1 MKAENSKS
9 KKKSHLGNLSISVSE
24 LLRAMLS
31 KWYLFV
37 ICLAIM
43 VGRTLYKTARIEPI
57 YTRSTQILI
66 KSSKKGNSIDE
77 QMETFA
83 NMGFRSSTNAYN
95 EIYVFRAPE
104 TTIETARRL
113 KLNVEYSKNGKYHP
127 ITLYGRTV
135 PVFVEF
141 CDINEDERAGFSI
154 EVNPDSTFTLSNFN
168 GKTIANQRTV
178 KGKLT
183 SAAQTF
189 VATPVGTV
197 ALSYNAAYT
206 IRKQEAYTVRRIGL
220 GEAAGKYIG
229 KLNYNLDDE
238 DKNRITITIND
249 NSIERADD
257 ILRTVVEVYNENW
270 IKDKNKAA
278 RETKKFIET
287 RLGYVSD
294 ELDKI
299 ESNVSAFKSNNLL
312 PDLESQSERQLTRER
327 ELEKQR
333 SNIQKELE
341 KSEFFL
347 KTIKKD
353 SKKHLL
359 LPWNPGINNA
369 NISAQISEFNSTML
383 ERNSLASKSSEDN
396 PAVKDM
402 DLVLSSMR
410 SALISSVN
418 THIKSCK
425 TKSESINKEWKTL
438 QSEIAKNPKHT
449 TFLASAEREQ
459 SVKENIYLF
468 LLQKREENQLSQEFT
483 ASKIRILAPPSGSY
497 EPTAPKKTRSLIFSI
512 LIGLAIPAILVC
524 IIEVSNTRIRGRK
537 DLDCLTTPVIGEI
550 PQNDKKRAR
559 RLRRLLSRFKFFSK
573 KKDYKSA
580 RVVKEG
586 SRNAINEAFRVL
598 RTNIEFITRDNGQN
612 VIIFTSFNPGSG
624 KTFCILNTAISFA
637 LRGEKILLIDGDMR
651 HASLSEHA
659 SSNEIGLSNYL
670 AKEAHSLEEI
680 IVADETHPN
689 LHIIPTGTIP
699 PNPTELLE
707 SGRLQQLIEEANNK
721 EYKYIFI
728 DCPPID
734 IVADTHIIEQYAT
747 NSLFLVRCGLL
758 QRSMLGEIENLYTE
772 NKLKR
777 MSVILNGIDMKAGK
791 YGYKYGYNDGGKYS
805 YGPKKK
811 KKK

>member
-1 MKAENSKS
+1 MKVENNKS
-9 KKKSHLGNLSISVSE
+9 TKRRQIGSIGTSISE

-37 ICLAIM
+37 ICLAIT
-43 VGRTLYKTARIEPI
+43 VGYTLYKTARIEPT

-66 KSSKKGNSIDE
+66 KSTKKGNSIDE
-77 QMETFA
+77 QMENFA

-95 EIYVFRAPE
+95 EVYIFKAPE

-113 KLNVEYSKNGKYHP
+113 KLNIEYSQNGEYYP
-127 ITLYGRTV
+127 ITLYGSSV

-141 CDINEDERAGFSI
+141 CDIDEEEQAGLDI
-154 EVNPDSTFTLSNFN
+154 QVRQDSTFTLSNFS
-168 GKTIANQRTV
+168 GKNISVQRTIE
-178 KGKLT
+178 GKFT
-183 SAAQTF
+183 NDPQTF
-189 VATPVGTV
+189 IATPAGTI
-197 ALSYNAAYT
+197 ALSYNPVYT
-206 IRKQEAYTVRRIGL
+206 IRKPVSYTVKHTSL
-220 GEAAGKYIG
+220 KDAASKHVG
-229 KLNYNLDDE
+229 KLNYSLNEEDNNL
-238 DKNRITITIND
+238 ITITIND

-257 ILRTVVEVYNENW
+257 ILRTIVDVYNENW

-278 RETKKFIET
+278 RETKEFIES
-287 RLGYVSD
+287 RLNYVSS

-299 ESNVSAFKSNNLL
+299 ESDISAFKSDNLL
-312 PDLESQSERQLTRER
+312 PDIEAQSELQLTRER

-333 SNIQKELE
+333 DNIEKELE
-341 KSEFFL
+341 KSEYFL
-347 KTIKKD
+347 KTIKDK
-353 SKKHLL
+353 SKEHVL
-359 LPWNPGINNA
+359 LPLNPGINNA
-369 NISAQISEFNSTML
+369 NINSQIAEYNSMMI
-383 ERNSLASKSSEDN
+383 ERNNLASKSSEDN

-410 SALISSVN
+410 NAIISSVN
-418 THIKSCK
+418 THIKGIT
-425 TKSESINKEWKTL
+425 TKSVSIEKEWKTL
-438 QSEIAKNPKHT
+438 QSEIAKNPTHT

-483 ASKIRILAPPSGSY
+483 PSRIRILAPPSGSY
-497 EPTAPKKTRSLIFSI
+497 EPTAPKKTKSLIYSV
-512 LIGLAIPAILVC
+512 LIGLAIPAVLICL
-524 IIEVSNTRIRGRK
+524 IEVSNTRVRGRK
-537 DLDCLTTPVIGEI
+537 DLDRLTTPIIGEI

-559 RLRRLLSRFKFFSK
+559 RLRRILAKLNIFGK
-573 KKDYKSA
+573 KKTQKSA
-580 RVVKEG
+580 LVVKEG

-598 RTNIEFITRDNGQN
+598 RTNIEFVTRENEQN

-624 KTFCILNTAISFA
+624 KTFCILNTAVSFA
-637 LRGEKILLIDGDMR
+637 LKGEKALLIDGDMR

-659 SSNEIGLSNYL
+659 DSNEIGLSNYL
-670 AKEAHSLEEI
+670 AKEVHSLNEI
-680 IVADETHPN
+680 IVKDKTNPN
-689 LHIIPTGTIP
+689 LHMIPTGTIP

-707 SGRLQQLIEEANNK
+707 SERLQKLIEEAKK

-747 NSLFLVRCGLL
+747 NSIFLVRCGLL
-758 QRSMLGEIENLYTE
+758 QRSMIEEIENLYNE
-772 NKLKR
+772 NKLNK

-811 KKK
+811 KK